1 MDHRHR
7 HARRRS
13 AEASG
18 TCVCALWRVAGR
30 RESAAQIMSERN
42 AADRQTDPL
51 TVGIICLFLIIRA
64 GGPRLTARMCGGPR
78 AARPGGARGAPAAP
92 AVRVAAT
99 RLRVRAAR
107 EAPHLMW
114 HTARPHSPRRA
125 TGRDTTGISAIRIQT
140 RGTLQTPKAKP
151 RSFPIE
157 DLIHVGYVLLPN
169 RPLWEGVAARRA
181 QIRGDTFVREH
192 RGVERLEPWQGV

>member
-18 TCVCALWRVAGR
+18 TCVCALWRVGGPL
-30 RESAAQIMSERN
+30 SAAQIMSERN

-51 TVGIICLFLIIRA
+51 TVGIICLFLFIRA
-64 GGPRLTARMCGGPR
+64 GGPRLTARAAAG
-78 AARPGGARGAPAAP
+78 ARPGAGV
-92 AVRVAAT
+92 AVT

-140 RGTLQTPKAKP
+140 RGTAANAK
-151 RSFPIE
+151 SKTA
-157 DLIHVGYVLLPN
+157 LIS
-169 RPLWEGVAARRA
+169 
-181 QIRGDTFVREH
+181 H
-192 RGVERLEPWQGV
+192 RGPHSRWLRTPAQSPPLGRGSGAASSNTRRYLRARAPWRGAP

>member
-1 MDHRHR
+1 M
-7 HARRRS
+7 
-13 AEASG
+13 
-18 TCVCALWRVAGR
+18 CLCALAGR

-51 TVGIICLFLIIRA
+51 TVGIICLFLFIRA
-64 GGPRLTARMCGGPR
+64 GGPRLTARAR
-78 AARPGGARGAPAAP
+78 AAGAAGPPARAAPP
-92 AVRVAAT
+92 AVRVAVT